1 MRVQHWLVMLMMAM
15 TLTGCVTETR
25 GGTSV
30 DANPEAAL
38 TRRVELARQYIG
50 AGDWENA
57 KRNLELAYNM
67 RPDSAQV
74 HEAFGL
80 VYQSTGEY
88 ELAENS
94 FRRALKLDPAFSRA
108 RNNYAAFLYALGR
121 YAEAEP
127 EFDRVTQDSLY
138 SGRPLAFVNLGMC
151 RVQLG
156 KKELA
161 QDAFGRALRMDRT
174 NAIELLEIGYLTLDA
189 GDLIAA
195 ESYYGTYRAVVPRQS
210 ARGLLLGI
218 ELSRAQGDSDAQS
231 SYELALRNL
240 FPNSVEYR
248 RYRASLSQQQ

>member
-1 MRVQHWLVMLMMAM
+1 
-15 TLTGCVTETR
+15 
-25 GGTSV
+25 
-30 DANPEAAL
+30 
-38 TRRVELARQYIG
+38 
-50 AGDWENA
+50 
-57 KRNLELAYNM
+57 
-67 RPDSAQV
+67 
-74 HEAFGL
+74 
-80 VYQSTGEY
+80 
-88 ELAENS
+88 
-94 FRRALKLDPAFSRA
+94 
-108 RNNYAAFLYALGR
+108 
-121 YAEAEP
+121 
-127 EFDRVTQDSLY
+127 
-138 SGRPLAFVNLGMC
+138 MC

-174 NAIELLEIGYLTLDA
+174 NAIALLEMGYLTLDA